1 MYSTLQSTV
10 QKAVIAATLAPIKGS
25 GLLSKETAATNPH
38 GQLYQLLNTTYTNMT
53 QANYKQSISPI

>member
-25 GLLSKETAATNPH
+25 GLLSNENAATNPH
-38 GQLYQLLNTTYTNMT
+38 RQLYQLPNTTYTNMT
-53 QANYKQSISPI
+53 QANFLKCRR